1 MDSLY
6 VIIPAY
12 NEEANIERCVADWYT
27 IVENHNDE
35 GKSKLVIIN
44 DGSKD
49 KTYDM
54 LCSMKKDYPLLVPL
68 TKENGG
74 HGSTVLF
81 GYRYA
86 IENGADYIFQTDSD
100 GQTKPEEF
108 EEFWQN
114 REEYDA
120 LIGERL
126 KRGDGN
132 GRKLVERV
140 VCTLLKIIFG
150 VSAKDANAPF
160 RLMKSSLIDKY
171 INRLPAD
178 FNIPNIMFTTYFL
191 YYNESMKFIPISFE
205 QRAAGKTSIN
215 LKKIMRIGLKAVGD
229 FRKLR
234 KDM

>member
-1 MDSLY
+1 MNSLY
-6 VIIPAY
+6 IVIPAY
-12 NEEANIERCVADWYT
+12 NEEANIEKCMDDWYSV
-27 IVENHNDE
+27 VENHNDE
-35 GKSKLVIIN
+35 GESRLVVIN

-54 LCSMKKDYPLLVPL
+54 LYSMREERPLLVPL

-108 EEFWQN
+108 EEFWQK
-114 REEYDA
+114 REQYDA

-132 GRKLVERV
+132 GRKFVESV
-140 VCTLLKIIFG
+140 VCILLKLIFG
-150 VSAKDANAPF
+150 VLTITFLP
-160 RLMKSSLIDKY
+160 SLIV
-171 INRLPAD
+171 L
-178 FNIPNIMFTTYFL
+178 
-191 YYNESMKFIPISFE
+191 E
-205 QRAAGKTSIN
+205 
-215 LKKIMRIGLKAVGD
+215 
-229 FRKLR
+229 
-234 KDM
+234 